1 MLRSRVISSPNAPSQ
16 RIERNPS
23 GITQNQEIVKP
34 DAVKRTTVDTVIP
47 NFRKRSANGEVF
59 CNSFSSIVKEFS
71 ADGVRTSDLYKKE
84 DWVGGRLWTNGG
96 ALTSLLG
103 ASPIGTL
110 NLDVEQA
117 VAKAAIDAIRNVQ
130 RTEIDAV
137 AFFGEWDKT
146 RNLHRSVGNALVK
159 LANPTV
165 NRYKGRRMRRIP
177 LYDERGLPILNR
189 NGKPTFRYAHD
200 SGEFYGGTRS
210 EKTKQL
216 ADLFLSYKMG
226 VVPLLHD
233 LEGAVKMLS
242 QNKALRRTAR
252 SNEVLSA
259 VNTNVETLVDDG
271 MSWRLT
277 KSSTRIWS
285 IRYGILYEDTAVG
298 RAVAQL
304 GLSRPLT
311 SAWELVPYSFVVD
324 WFVGVGDWLDA
335 NQPSLA
341 SKTLCAWA
349 STRDQRSLV
358 ATVNQVQKLDHGNGW
373 TAVGSWS
380 ETLTS
385 IERHTVREP
394 WNANVPT
401 RPALGS
407 GFNPSRCADFAA
419 LVLQKVKTRF

>member
-1 MLRSRVISSPNAPSQ
+1 MLRSRVISSPNTPGRLVRKNRQ
-16 RIERNPS
+16 GVFEDRL
-23 GITQNQEIVKP
+23 IVKP
-34 DAVKRTTVDTVIP
+34 DAVKRTTVDTVVS
-47 NFRKRSANGEVF
+47 NFKKRVANGEVF
-59 CNSFSSIVKEFS
+59 CNSFSSIYREFS
-71 ADGVRTSDLYKKE
+71 ADDNYISTSANADGWI
-84 DWVGGRLWTNGG
+84 DSHSWSNGG
-96 ALTSLLG
+96 LLTVTVGS
-103 ASPIGTL
+103 SPPVL
-110 NLDVEQA
+110 PLDTEQA
-117 VAKAAIDAIRNVQ
+117 AAKAAIDAIRNVQ
-130 RTEIDAV
+130 KTEIDAAV
-137 AFFGEWDKT
+137 FVGEWDKT
-146 RNLHRSVGNALVK
+146 RNLHRNVGNALVK
-159 LANPTV
+159 LAETTK

-177 LYDERGLPILNR
+177 LYDERGHPVLNR
-189 NGKPTFRYAHD
+189 HGKPTFRYAHD
-200 SGEFYGGTRS
+200 GEEFYGAARS
-210 EKTKQL
+210 EKTKQF
-216 ADLFLSYKMG
+216 ADLYLSYRMG

-233 LEGAVKMLS
+233 LEGAVKVLS

-252 SNEVLSA
+252 SSEVLSKVDTTVQT
-259 VNTNVETLVDDG
+259 VNDSGTDWKITRSSSRTL
-271 MSWRLT
+271 
-277 KSSTRIWS
+277 S

-358 ATVNQVQKLDHGNGW
+358 AAVSQTHNYETGG
-373 TAVGSWS
+373 TAFVRSWS
-380 ETLTS
+380 GTLTS
-385 IERHTVREP
+385 IERFNQRDP
-394 WNANVPT
+394 WNVSVPT

>member
-1 MLRSRVISSPNAPSQ
+1 MPNGSFED
-16 RIERNPS
+16 RL
-23 GITQNQEIVKP
+23 IVKP
-34 DAVKRTTVDTVIP
+34 DAVKRTTVDTVTP
-47 NFRKRSANGEVF
+47 GYWKRSAKGEVF

-71 ADGVRTSDLYKKE
+71 ADDNRSTNLYNNKVLAE
-84 DWVGGRLWTNGG
+84 SRRWSNGA
-96 ALTSLLG
+96 ALTE
-103 ASPIGTL
+103 IVGTSHPTL
-110 NLDVEQA
+110 YLDAEQA
-117 VAKAAIDAIRNVQ
+117 AAKAAIDAIRNVQ
-130 RTEIDAV
+130 RTEVDAA
-137 AFFGEWDKT
+137 AFIGEWEQT

-165 NRYKGRRMRRIP
+165 NRYRGRRMRRIP

-200 SGEFYGGTRS
+200 KEEFFGSTRS

-226 VVPLLHD
+226 VVPLLSD
-233 LEGAVKMLS
+233 LEGAIKILS

-252 SNEVLSA
+252 SEEVLSA
-259 VNTNVETLVDDG
+259 VSTNVQTFEDDG
-271 MSWRLT
+271 LTWRIT
-277 KSSTRIWS
+277 KSSTRILS

-358 ATVNQVQKLDHGNGW
+358 ATINQPKNIKQIGSW
-373 TAVGSWS
+373 TIEGSWS
-380 ETLTS
+380 GTLTA
-385 IERHTVREP
+385 IERHNVRDPWTVS
-394 WNANVPT
+394 VPT

>member
-1 MLRSRVISSPNAPSQ
+1 M
-16 RIERNPS
+16 
-23 GITQNQEIVKP
+23 
-34 DAVKRTTVDTVIP
+34 
-47 NFRKRSANGEVF
+47 F

-71 ADGVRTSDLYKKE
+71 ADDTYATHLSKE
-84 DWVGGRLWTNGG
+84 GKWLGSTVWSNGG
-96 ALTSLLG
+96 ALTTVVGSHV
-103 ASPIGTL
+103 PTL
-110 NLDVEQA
+110 NLDTEQA
-117 VAKAAIDAIRNVQ
+117 AAKAAIDAIQNVQ

-137 AFFGEWDKT
+137 AFLGEWDKT

-165 NRYKGRRMRRIP
+165 NRYRGRRMRRIP
-177 LYDERGLPILNR
+177 LYDERGLPVLNR
-189 NGKPTFRYAHD
+189 RGHPTFRYAHD
-200 SGEFYGGTRS
+200 DEEFYGSTRS

-252 SNEVLSA
+252 SNEVLS
-259 VNTNVETLVDDG
+259 VVDTNVQTFQDNMVT
-271 MSWRLT
+271 WRLT
-277 KSSTRIWS
+277 KSSSRILS

-311 SAWELVPYSFVVD
+311 SAWELVPYSFVID

-358 ATVNQVQKLDHGNGW
+358 VTIDQAQTFESYGH
-373 TAVGSWS
+373 TYESSWS
-380 ETLTS
+380 GTLTN
-385 IERHTVREP
+385 IERHTVRNP
-394 WNANVPT
+394 WNVSVPT

-419 LVLQKVKTRF
+419 LVLQKVRTRF

>member
-1 MLRSRVISSPNAPSQ
+1 MLRSRVISSPNAPGRLIRKNLQ
-16 RIERNPS
+16 GVYEDRL
-23 GITQNQEIVKP
+23 IVKP
-34 DAVKRTTVDTVIP
+34 DAVKRTTVDTVVP
-47 NFRKRSANGEVF
+47 NFRKRSAKGEVF

-71 ADGVRTSDLYKKE
+71 ADDTYLSNLYNK
-84 DWVGGRLWTNGG
+84 GNWTDSHHWSNGG
-96 ALTSLLG
+96 ALTSVVG
-103 ASPIGTL
+103 TSPPTL
-110 NLDVEQA
+110 NLDAEQA
-117 VAKAAIDAIRNVQ
+117 AAKAAIDAIRNVQ
-130 RTEIDAV
+130 RTEIDAA
-137 AFFGEWDKT
+137 AFVGEWDKT

-159 LANPTV
+159 LANPTM

-177 LYDERGLPILNR
+177 LYDERGHPILR

-200 SGEFYGGTRS
+200 GEEFYGNTRS
-210 EKTKQL
+210 EKTKQF

-233 LEGAVKMLS
+233 LEGAVKILS

-252 SNEVLSA
+252 SSEVLS
-259 VNTNVETLVDDG
+259 TVDTSVQMLDDNG
-271 MSWRLT
+271 VTWGIT
-277 KSSTRIWS
+277 KSSSRILS

-358 ATVNQVQKLDHGNGW
+358 ATINQTRNTESGDV
-373 TAVGSWS
+373 TSVRSWS
-380 ETLTS
+380 GTLTA
-385 IERHTVREP
+385 IERHNVRNP
-394 WNANVPT
+394 WNVNVPT

>member
-1 MLRSRVISSPNAPSQ
+1 MLRSRVISSPNTPG
-16 RIERNPS
+16 RLVRKNRN
-23 GITQNQEIVKP
+23 GVYEDRLIAKP
-34 DAVKRTTVDTVIP
+34 DASKRTTVDTVVP
-47 NFRKRSANGEVF
+47 NFRKRVAKGEVF
-59 CNSFSSIVKEFS
+59 CNSFSSIYREFS
-71 ADGVRTSDLYKKE
+71 ADDNYFTTSVDSEGKWY
-84 DWVGGRLWTNGG
+84 DSHHWSNG
-96 ALTSLLG
+96 SLLTTLVG
-103 ASPIGTL
+103 SSPSEL
-110 NLDVEQA
+110 SLDTEQA
-117 VAKAAIDAIRNVQ
+117 AAKAAIDAIRNVQ
-130 RTEIDAV
+130 RTEIDAA
-137 AFFGEWDKT
+137 AFVGEWGKT

-159 LANPTV
+159 LAESTK

-177 LYDERGLPILNR
+177 LYDERGHPVLNR
-189 NGKPTFRYAHD
+189 NGHPTFRYAHD
-200 SGEFYGGTRS
+200 GDEFYGAARS
-210 EKTKQL
+210 EKTKQM

-233 LEGAVKMLS
+233 LEGAVKVLS

-252 SNEVLSA
+252 SSEVLSKVDVA
-259 VNTNVETLVDDG
+259 VQTVPDSGTE
-271 MSWRLT
+271 WKIT
-277 KSSTRIWS
+277 KSYSRTLS

-304 GLSRPLT
+304 GLSRPLS

-358 ATVNQVQKLDHGNGW
+358 ASTSGTRNFESGGRAY
-373 TAVGSWS
+373 TGSWS
-380 ETLTS
+380 GTLTS
-385 IERHTVREP
+385 IERLNGRNPWDVR
-394 WNANVPT
+394 VPT

>member
-1 MLRSRVISSPNAPSQ
+1 MLRSRVISSPNAPGLYV
-16 RIERNPS
+16 RK
-23 GITQNQEIVKP
+23 TQGSSEKRLVVKP
-34 DAVKRTTVDTVIP
+34 DAVKRTTVDTVVP
-47 NFRKRSANGEVF
+47 NFRKRSAKGEVF
-59 CNSFSSIVKEFS
+59 CNSFSSILREFS
-71 ADGVRTSDLYKKE
+71 ADDTRSYNYYNSGVWYESRHWSNGAALIETVGTSFQ
-84 DWVGGRLWTNGG
+84 
-96 ALTSLLG
+96 
-103 ASPIGTL
+103 TL
-110 NLDVEQA
+110 NLDTEQA
-117 VAKAAIDAIRNVQ
+117 AAKAATDAIRNVQ
-130 RTEIDAV
+130 KTEIDAV
-137 AFFGEWDKT
+137 AFVGEWDKT
-146 RNLHRSVGNALVK
+146 RNLYRSVGNALVK

-200 SGEFYGGTRS
+200 GEEFFGGARS
-210 EKTKQL
+210 EKTKQS
-216 ADLFLSYKMG
+216 ADLYLSYKMG

-233 LEGAVKMLS
+233 LEGAVKVLS

-252 SNEVLSA
+252 SNEVLS
-259 VNTNVETLVDDG
+259 VTTTDVQTFGDNG
-271 MSWRLT
+271 MSWGIT
-277 KSSTRIWS
+277 KSSSRTLS

-304 GLSRPLT
+304 GLSRPLS

-349 STRDQRSLV
+349 STRDQRSFV
-358 ATVNQVQKLDHGNGW
+358 ATVNQTQKVRIGSF
-373 TAVGSWS
+373 TIEGSWS
-380 ETLTS
+380 GTLTN
-385 IERHTVREP
+385 IERHNVRNP
-394 WNANVPT
+394 WDVSVPT

>member
-1 MLRSRVISSPNAPSQ
+1 MLRSRVISSPNAPGR
-16 RIERNPS
+16 RIRTTSWGGYEDLP
-23 GITQNQEIVKP
+23 IAKP
-34 DAVKRTTVDTVIP
+34 DAIKRTTVDTVVP
-47 NFRKRSANGEVF
+47 DFRKRSAKGEVF

-71 ADGVRTSDLYKKE
+71 ANGTRSSDLYNKGIWT
-84 DWVGGRLWTNGG
+84 DGRRWTNGG
-96 ALTSLLG
+96 ALTELLG
-103 ASPIGTL
+103 APPIPTPTL
-110 NLDVEQA
+110 DTEQA
-117 VAKAAIDAIRNVQ
+117 AAKAAIDAIRNVQ

-137 AFFGEWDKT
+137 AFVGEWGKT

-189 NGKPTFRYAHD
+189 SGKPTFRYAHD
-200 SGEFYGGTRS
+200 NEEFYGSTRS
-210 EKTKQL
+210 EKTKQF

-252 SNEVLSA
+252 SNEVLSVA
-259 VNTNVETLVDDG
+259 NTNVETFVDDG

-277 KSSTRIWS
+277 KSSTRILS

-358 ATVNQVQKLDHGNGW
+358 ATVNQNQNLDYGNGW

-394 WNANVPT
+394 WNVSVPT

-407 GFNPSRCADFAA
+407 GFNHSRCADFAA